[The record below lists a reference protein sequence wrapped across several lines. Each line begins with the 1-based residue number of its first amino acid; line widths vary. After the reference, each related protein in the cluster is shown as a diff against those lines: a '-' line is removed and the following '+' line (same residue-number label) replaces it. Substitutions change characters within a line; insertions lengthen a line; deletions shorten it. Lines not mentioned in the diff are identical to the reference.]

1 MYNEYYEEK
10 SKAGYD
16 RRSFFDRVIRDKII
30 KKLTVE
36 NRLK

>member
-16 RRSFFDRVIRDKII
+16 RSFFDTVIKDKIL
-30 KKLTVE
+30 KKFTFE